1 MQQLRL
7 PLLSFCPSSTLL
19 NAHARAMVHFP
30 HEILLHI
37 VADIADSST
46 PRSEVRL
53 HLARLCRTSRAWHA
67 AARAELYSSL
77 TLFIDDDYDTA
88 PDAKLVRTLL
98 LSDEHA
104 AFVRTLTLIWRA
116 SDVERTAVVVGLY
129 YNDLSLWSSWQS
141 PYRTCP

>member
-1 MQQLRL
+1 MQ
-7 PLLSFCPSSTLL
+7 
-19 NAHARAMVHFP
+19 FP

-37 VADIADSST
+37 IEDIADSST

-67 AARAELYSSL
+67 AARAELYSIL

-116 SDVERTAVVVGLY
+116 SDVERTAVVVGFVLQR
-129 YNDLSLWSSWQS
+129 LVSLEQLAVPVPDMPLNFSGAHI
-141 PYRTCP
+141 